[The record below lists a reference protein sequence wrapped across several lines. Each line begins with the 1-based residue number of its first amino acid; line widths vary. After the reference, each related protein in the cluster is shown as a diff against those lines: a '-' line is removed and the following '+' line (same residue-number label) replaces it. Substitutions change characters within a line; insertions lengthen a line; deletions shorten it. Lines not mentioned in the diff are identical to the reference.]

1 MNKKQSILLI
11 LLVFILQFRS
21 YTFAQVQNIDFWTF
35 IEKTNDGSKY
45 NLNFSGLENKLQGAP
60 HVSER
65 KLSEVILVMPTSYGG
80 KITFKFYENTVIH
93 SNLEKKIPLY

>member
-35 IEKTNDGSKY
+35 IEKTNDCRNKNSISANIARLLSNRSHRYTMGY
-45 NLNFSGLENKLQGAP
+45 AQLSGI
-60 HVSER
+60 R
-65 KLSEVILVMPTSYGG
+65 KKWV
-80 KITFKFYENTVIH
+80 H
-93 SNLEKKIPLY
+93 